1 MRDERSVFQL
11 LGETSASIYPL
22 ARDVMRP
29 LFEEYFS
36 EQRFYHV
43 IFFAYNLNPEPIT
56 AELYLRRNPY
66 AKPESV
72 LEILMDAAEAGYLEK
87 VEEGEYRPAQTGS
100 DAIEI
105 VHEAFYSHA
114 NKLNQF
120 PADNLKELCSLLVK
134 LVDSVKQTDLGVRK
148 ISFDASHDGH
158 IQVGHGTLAKVD
170 QHFDDL
176 NAFRDD
182 AHIAAW
188 IPVGTDGHTWEV
200 LTFVWN
206 GDATTAEGL
215 AERIPYRQYT
225 AENYHA
231 TLDDLVQKGWVE
243 AGADGFIVTAEGKKI
258 RDDAEGATEQN
269 YFGPWKVLS
278 DDELKRLGELLT
290 ALKETNLKLVPVD
303 DAG

>member
-36 EQRFYHV
+36 EQRFYQV

-56 AELYLRRNPY
+56 AELYLKRNPY

-72 LEILMDAAEAGYLEK
+72 LEILMDAVEAGYLEK
-87 VEEGEYRPAQTGS
+87 VEEGEYRPDQIGS

-114 NKLNQF
+114 NKLNQY
-120 PADNLKELCSLLVK
+120 PADQLKELCSLLVK
-134 LVDSVKQTDLGVRK
+134 LVDSVKQTDLGIRK

-158 IQVGHGTLAKVD
+158 IHVGHGTLAKVD
-170 QHFDDL
+170 QHLDDL

-188 IPVGTDGHTWEV
+188 IPVGTDGHTV
-200 LTFVWN
+200 TRPKYRPMGIYPLNVNVTVP
-206 GDATTAEGL
+206 TTSSV
-215 AERIPYRQYT
+215 IPYDYRT
-225 AENYHA
+225 SG
-231 TLDDLVQKGWVE
+231 T
-243 AGADGFIVTAEGKKI
+243 I
-258 RDDAEGATEQN
+258 RDDVWTLLNARCGTDTHSVQDPPGVN
-269 YFGPWKVLS
+269 
-278 DDELKRLGELLT
+278 DRRCDLK
-290 ALKETNLKLVPVD
+290 
-303 DAG
+303 